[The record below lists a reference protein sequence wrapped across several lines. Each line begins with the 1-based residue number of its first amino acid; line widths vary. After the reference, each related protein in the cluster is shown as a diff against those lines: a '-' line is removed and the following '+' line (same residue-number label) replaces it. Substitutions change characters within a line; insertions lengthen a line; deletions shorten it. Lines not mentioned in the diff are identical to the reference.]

1 MSRKY
6 LKWLLQLGGVIL
18 FAIFTLFL
26 AFRMGEIKPGF
37 SDFMD
42 LLQGKDGSVE
52 LDILRQIRLPRIILG
67 FSIGASLSL
76 AGTILQGVYR
86 NPLVEPYTL
95 GISGGAALG
104 VALAIVFDLY
114 QWGGTFM
121 LPLSGFAGALISLL
135 IVYNISISKGKMRI
149 ESMLLIGVM
158 FSYIASSAMMLL
170 LSLIS
175 TNDMQSVVFW
185 TMGSLDEP
193 DGKLIQT
200 ASWIAVSGLVV
211 SYFFVKQM
219 NAMRLGHEKARYLGI
234 DTETSTRVLFIV
246 ASVLTGM
253 SVSVAGVI
261 GFVGLII
268 PHLMRL
274 MFGSDNRPLLLLSFI
289 SGGAFLVLCDSIART
304 IILPNELPTGVI
316 TGIVGGI
323 IFVVVLSRKKT
334 NSV

>member
-1 MSRKY
+1 MRSKY
-6 LKWLLQLGGVIL
+6 LKWLLQLTGVVF
-18 FAIFTLFL
+18 FAIIALIF

-37 SDFMD
+37 SDFVD
-42 LLQGKDGSVE
+42 LIQGKEGSIE

-114 QWGGTFM
+114 KWGGTFM
-121 LPLSGFAGALISLL
+121 LPLSGFSGALISLL
-135 IVYNISISKGKMRI
+135 IVYNISISKGKIRI

-158 FSYIASSAMMLL
+158 FSYVASSAMMLL
-170 LSLIS
+170 LSIIS
-175 TNDMQSVVFW
+175 TNNMQNVIFW

-193 DGKLIQT
+193 DEMFIRT
-200 ASWIAVSGLVV
+200 AFWTAISGLII

-219 NAMRLGHEKARYLGI
+219 NAMRLGHEKARYLGVN
-234 DTETSTRVLFIV
+234 TEISTRVLFLV

-261 GFVGLII
+261 GFVGLIV

-274 MFGSDNRPLLLLSFI
+274 LFGSDNRLLLLVSFV

-316 TGIVGGI
+316 TGIIGGI
-323 IFVVVLSRKKT
+323 IFVLVLSRKKIK
-334 NSV
+334 SL